1 VAVPLSRRTFL
12 RLSAVAATPTALF
25 QTPPASTNPTV
36 VIGAGLAGLRA
47 ADLLHRAGR
56 PVVVLEARERA
67 GGRVVTIRSPF
78 DEGLHAE
85 AGPIRISGAHRSV
98 LQLARSLGLTLV
110 PFESPVGSSVVRV
123 AGVAERSPE
132 AVARRLTP
140 ELKPEERGRTP
151 LQLLERYVGPMAADL
166 TEPAA
171 TRASYSKWTDYDRLS
186 WPAWLQSRGASPAAV
201 TLMTLGGDSENV
213 SALYVLRQ
221 FAMSRA
227 STQLFKIQGGMDL
240 LPRAM
245 ALALGSIVRYNSPV
259 VRVSRTAAGFRVD
272 YRSSTQVKNVTA
284 NHVIFAVPL
293 TTLRQIEMQPR
304 LPASRERGINEAAY
318 ANGTRILL
326 QCRSRFWVN
335 AGLNGSARTDRG
347 MELWDCTYDQRPGT
361 RGILGGTTGDR
372 VSQEMSAK
380 SDADAIALGVGA
392 AADGFP
398 DVRREFEKGV
408 VCQWGREQ
416 WSRGSFVAFRPGQM
430 TSIMPEIGQPDD
442 RLHFAG
448 EHTSS
453 WMGWME
459 GALESGERAAREVLG
474 EA

>member
-1 VAVPLSRRTFL
+1 MPVSRRTFL
-12 RLSAVAATPTALF
+12 RSVAAAAPTALF
-25 QTPPASTNPTV
+25 QTPPSSTNPTV

-67 GGRVVTIRSPF
+67 GGRVVTVRTSF
-78 DEGLHAE
+78 DDGLHAE

-98 LQLARSLGLTLV
+98 LQLARSFRLPLV
-110 PFESPVGSSVVRV
+110 PFESTVGAPVVSV
-123 AGVAERSPE
+123 AGAPERSPQ
-132 AVARRLTP
+132 ALAHKLAS
-140 ELKPEERGRTP
+140 ELKPDERALTP
-151 LQLLERYVGPMAADL
+151 LQLIERYVGQIPADL
-166 TEPAA
+166 AEPAA
-171 TRASYSKWTDYDRLS
+171 PRTSYSKWTDYDRLS
-186 WPAWLQSRGASPAAV
+186 WPAWLQSRGASAAAV
-201 TLMTLGGDSENV
+201 KLMTLGGDSDDI
-213 SALYVLRQ
+213 SALYILRQ
-221 FAMSRA
+221 FAMSRT

-245 ALALGSIVRYNSPV
+245 AVALGSIVRYNSPV
-259 VRVSRTAAGFRVD
+259 VRVARMPAGIRVD
-272 YRSSTQVKNVTA
+272 YESSTRVRTLTA
-284 NHVIFAVPL
+284 SHVIFAVPL
-293 TTLRQIEMQPR
+293 TTLRQIEIQPK
-304 LPASRERGINEAAY
+304 LSASKERGINDAAY
-318 ANGTRILL
+318 ANSTRILL
-326 QCRSRFWVN
+326 QCRSRFWMN

-347 MELWDCTYDQRPGT
+347 AEFWDCTYDQRPGT

-372 VSQEMSAK
+372 LSQQMWTKDNAE
-380 SDADAIALGVGA
+380 AIALGVGA
-392 AADGFP
+392 AADAFP

-408 VCQWGREQ
+408 VRQWGREQ

-430 TSIMPEIGQPDD
+430 TAIMPDIGQPED

-474 EA
+474 EP

>member
-1 VAVPLSRRTFL
+1 MPLSRRTFL
-12 RLSAVAATPTALF
+12 RLSSAVAATPTALF

-47 ADLLHRAGR
+47 ADLLRSAGR

-67 GGRVVTIRSPF
+67 GGRVVTIRSSF
-78 DEGLHAE
+78 DDGLHAE

-98 LQLARSLGLTLV
+98 LLLARSLRLTLV
-110 PFESPVGSSVVRV
+110 PFESPVGSPVWS
-123 AGVAERSPE
+123 AGGVPERSSE
-132 AVARRLTP
+132 ALARRLAS
-140 ELKPEERGRTP
+140 ELKQDERGLTA
-151 LQLLERYVGPMAADL
+151 LQLLERYVGQMSADL
-166 TEPAA
+166 TAPAA

-201 TLMTLGGDSENV
+201 KLMTLGGDSEDV

-240 LPRAM
+240 LPRGM
-245 ALALGSIVRYNSPV
+245 AVALVSIVRYNSPV
-259 VRVSRTAAGFRVD
+259 VRVSRTPAGLRVD
-272 YRSSTQVKNVTA
+272 YESSTQVKSLTA
-284 NHVIFAVPL
+284 SHVIFAVPL
-293 TTLRQIEMQPR
+293 TTLRQIEIQPR
-304 LPASRERGINEAAY
+304 LSASKERGINEAAY
-318 ANGTRILL
+318 ANATRILL
-326 QCRSRFWVN
+326 QCRSRFWMN

-347 MELWDCTYDQRPGT
+347 TEWWDCTYDQRSSM
-361 RGILGGTTGDR
+361 RGILGGTTGSKLSR
-372 VSQEMSAK
+372 EMSTKDTA
-380 SDADAIALGVGA
+380 AAIGLGVTA
-392 AADGFP
+392 AADAFP

-408 VCQWGREQ
+408 VHQWGREQ

-430 TSIMPEIGQPDD
+430 TAIMPDIAQPED